1 MSRITFDSCTMIADA
16 IAAKNFPEFSPA
28 IRPFAMFGL
37 DMTKCIVHSEDGISL
52 AAMVKENGQRATER
66 QLWRIEP
73 VAAERK
79 AVAAAAERA
88 ERLAAMELA
97 YNVNVGELPQNG
109 FELECDTVD
118 LATGLAKAYR
128 LHTATDDNPAGEL
141 PTFLLDDDGE
151 F

>member
-1 MSRITFDSCTMIADA
+1 MSRITFDSCTLVADS
-16 IAAKNFPEFSPA
+16 IAAKNFPEFSTA

-66 QLWRIEP
+66 QLWRIEKL
-73 VAAERK
+73 AAERK
-79 AVAAAAERA
+79 SVADAAERA
-88 ERLAAMELA
+88 ERLAAMVSSYGNITA
-97 YNVNVGELPQNG
+97 DTVNG
-109 FELECDTVD
+109 FELDCETMT

-128 LHTATDDNPAGEL
+128 NHTATDDNPAGEL